1 MAFVVETGTG
11 VANANSYTSV
21 ATYRAYFADRGVD
34 VSAETDED
42 IQARLVRATDFVEKR
57 FGQQWK
63 GARATLVQALGF
75 PRTGV
80 VVDGRTLA
88 SNIVPMTLQFGV
100 CEYGARAKRYAE
112 LAPDTPVPFARE
124 TPDGSAVPAAGVV
137 VAESKRVGPIEKS
150 VEYADPTAASNDW
163 AIPQYPAADALILPL
178 VAGGRS
184 GRTIRA

>member
-21 ATYRAYFADRGVD
+21 AFYRAYHTDRGKD
-34 VSAETDED
+34 VSAQTDEQ
-42 IQARLVRATDFVEKR
+42 IQGYLVRATDFVEQR
-57 FGQQWK
+57 FGQRWQGLRK
-63 GARATLVQALGF
+63 TVVQSLGF
-75 PRTGV
+75 PRSDVYLDGV
-80 VVDGRTLA
+80 ELSADAVPSMLQMGVAEYAFRA
-88 SNIVPMTLQFGV
+88 S
-100 CEYGARAKRYAE
+100 KYAE